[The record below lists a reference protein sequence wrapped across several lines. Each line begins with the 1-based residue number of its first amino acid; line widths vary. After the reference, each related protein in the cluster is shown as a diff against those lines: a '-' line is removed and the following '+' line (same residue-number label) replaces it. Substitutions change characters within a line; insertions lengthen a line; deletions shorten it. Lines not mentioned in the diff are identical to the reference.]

1 MLLKLEG
8 VLDQAEISEVRRIVE
23 SAKWVDGSVSG
34 NPGLKKNLQADRK
47 TAEFDTAIKKVVG
60 ALMARPEF
68 ISYAI
73 PRQVTLEFNRY
84 DPGMFYKTHVDAALM
99 GGVRGQPLRTD
110 LAFTVAL
117 TDPASYKGGSSW
129 PRRRS
134 ARSACGSR
142 PATPS
147 SIPPA

>member
-8 VLDQAEISEVRRIVE
+8 VLDQAEIAEVRRIVE

-84 DPGMFYKTHVDAALM
+84 DPGMFYKNHVDAALM
-99 GGVRGQPLRTD
+99 GGLERLPLLRLRAVVGDQT
-110 LAFTVAL
+110 LQKRVVAEDDFRAAYL
-117 TDPASYKGGSSW
+117 CECLP
-129 PRRRS
+129 
-134 ARSACGSR
+134 
-142 PATPS
+142 
-147 SIPPA
+147 